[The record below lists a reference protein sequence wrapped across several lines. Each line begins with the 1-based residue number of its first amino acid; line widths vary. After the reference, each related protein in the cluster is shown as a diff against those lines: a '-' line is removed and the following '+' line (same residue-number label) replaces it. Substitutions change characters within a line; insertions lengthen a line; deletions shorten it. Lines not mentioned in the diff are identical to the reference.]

1 MSNRLPSCLKH
12 SPVFGSNF
20 SDVLKRKSLNIP
32 KHQIGSKWS
41 VGLRFGNWLC
51 SNVLVWLQLRAASS
65 QAWVPV
71 CLRNHLEWEAMA
83 GPINASIPKWLM
95 SFTWHR
101 SGMIVTDFKKNC
113 LSPSL
118 FRRTYSAEG
127 DIIETKPKQTQV
139 LKVWIKERHKGPG
152 KISRL
157 SLLTSFPCFY
167 SLAQM
172 SSTLTFLKPELW
184 NIWTEFFWL
193 NKQQNK
199 STNSTSDPLR
209 GKTWPQMR
217 FGNVCI

>member
-1 MSNRLPSCLKH
+1 MSNCLPSCLKH
-12 SPVFGSNF
+12 IPVFGSNF

-51 SNVLVWLQLRAASS
+51 SNVLVWLQLRASSS

-71 CLRNHLEWEAMA
+71 RLRNHLEWEAMA

-95 SFTWHR
+95 LFTWHR
-101 SGMIVTDFKKNC
+101 SGMIVTDLKRNY

-118 FRRTYSAEG
+118 FHRTCTTED
-127 DIIETKPKQTQV
+127 DIIETKSKQAQV
-139 LKVWIKERHKGPG
+139 LKVWIKERHKGPS
-152 KISRL
+152 KILHL

-172 SSTLTFLKPELW
+172 SPTLTFLKPERW
-184 NIWTEFFWL
+184 NIWTEFFGL
-193 NKQQNK
+193 
-199 STNSTSDPLR
+199 TSSRINRP
-209 GKTWPQMR
+209 TQHQTH
-217 FGNVCI
+217 